1 MRLSNTEIYSGF
13 RTIQIGEG
21 HEENTNIYEKLE
33 ENFLELNVNEYVV
46 ILDETEKV
54 RDLRKW
60 NGSELTTISYPV
72 INSRYMG
79 KIRPRNIQ
87 QKLAMDMLYNPEI
100 TVKAI
105 SGRAGSGKTMLLCA
119 AAIDL
124 LEKNKFEKII
134 WVRNN
139 IEVKNSKPIGY
150 LPGSPNDKIL
160 PFAMPLVEKVGGVEG
175 LEMMMDAGKIEL
187 AHLGFMRGRDIR
199 NAIVICSEAEN
210 LTIDHA
216 QMLLSRIGE
225 GSEIWFDGDVAQVD
239 AKVFEDSNGFVRLI
253 NCLKGQ
259 ELFATVQLIKTER
272 SKTAALSDLLM

>member
-239 AKVFEDSNGFVRLI
+239 AKVFEDSNGFIRLI

>member
-21 HEENTNIYEKLE
+21 NEENTNIYEKLE